1 MLSIFVALISCAP
14 EPPPLP
20 GLPVEAVTGYIR
32 EGVDDPGGWARDL
45 IAALQS
51 ADLTVDAEHVCQVL
65 AVVEQ
70 ESGYSADPA
79 VPGLARIARR
89 QIVAEL
95 SLLGPL
101 AELGTDWL
109 LGPTAEGADASF
121 EARLA
126 EVRTE
131 RQLDE
136 LFRGLVLHHSRHAAS
151 LPFTAGLIEG
161 QLEQLN
167 PVRTSGSMQVSVSW
181 AQAAGER
188 DGIPAATVR
197 DLLYTRAGGLRW
209 GTARLFAHPASYD
222 RPLYRFADYNA
233 GLYASRNA
241 ALQEQLSQMMELPLR
256 PDGDLMVH
264 HGPGSTDDGE
274 TMGLLLAWR
283 AMYAPEL
290 SERTLRRD
298 VALEK
303 EEGFEQTRTWNT
315 LKATYRTR
323 TGEEPAYARVPDVAL
338 DSPKLSSD
346 RTTAWFA
353 ESVERRYRA
362 CLERG

>member
-1 MLSIFVALISCAP
+1 MLSVFAVLISCAP

-20 GLPVEAVTGYIR
+20 GLPVEAVAGYVR

-45 IAALQS
+45 IAALEAARLHVN
-51 ADLTVDAEHVCQVL
+51 ADHVCQVL

-70 ESGYSADPA
+70 ESGYEPDPV
-79 VPGLARIARR
+79 VPDLAQIARG
-89 QIVAEL
+89 QIADEL

-101 AELGTDWL
+101 AELGMDWL
-109 LGPTAEGADASF
+109 LSPTADGADASF

-126 EVRTE
+126 TVRTE

-136 LFRGLVLHHSRHAAS
+136 LFRDLATYHSRHAAG
-151 LPFTAGLIEG
+151 LPFTGGLIAG

-167 PVRTSGSMQVSVSW
+167 PVRTSGSMQVSVAW
-181 AQAAGER
+181 AQQAGTR

-209 GTARLFAHPASYD
+209 GTARLFAHQAAYES
-222 RPLYRFADYNA
+222 PLYRFADYNA

-241 ALQEQLSQMMELPLR
+241 ALQEQLSRVMELPLA
-256 PDGDLMVH
+256 PDGDLLVH
-264 HGPGSTDDGE
+264 HDSGSTEDGE

-283 AMYAPEL
+283 AMYAPQL

-303 EEGFEQTRTWNT
+303 EAALEQTRTYEA
-315 LKATYRTR
+315 LKATYRAR

-338 DSPKLSSD
+338 DSPKLSKD

-353 ESVERRYRA
+353 SSVERRYRA